1 MTKESISLLFVKF
14 RMKSHM
20 TCISGFHASCLCPDG
35 IDPAQKNKTQ
45 QLFHSQPRLLNSS
58 LMIGSVANNASFCPV
73 KY

>member
-1 MTKESISLLFVKF
+1 
-14 RMKSHM
+14 M

-58 LMIGSVANNASFCPV
+58 FLIGSVANNASFCPV